1 MDGCNEGA
9 AARTGGA
16 AGMSAKSNDQFK
28 TETKSTG
35 EPKGKEEVTDM
46 KFKTTP
52 GQEQKFKVAKL
63 RENSVQLFGVTT
75 STFDGAFYGNKKT
88 EMTKKEARA
97 ILDKWLGKEC

>member
-1 MDGCNEGA
+1 MDSSNEGTA
-9 AARTGGA
+9 DRTGGA
-16 AGMSAKSNDQFK
+16 AGMSAKSSDKFR
-28 TETKSTG
+28 TETKPTG
-35 EPKGKEEVTDM
+35 ETNVTEDM
-46 KFKTTP
+46 TTMKSKIIP
-52 GQEQKFKVAKL
+52 QQEQKFKVEKL